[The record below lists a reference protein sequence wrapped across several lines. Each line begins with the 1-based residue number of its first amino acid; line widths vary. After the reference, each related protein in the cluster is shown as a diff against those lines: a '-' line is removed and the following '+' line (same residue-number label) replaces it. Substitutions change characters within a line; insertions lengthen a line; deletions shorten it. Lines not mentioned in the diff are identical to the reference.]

1 MFRRLFLVL
10 SLAFLFGLGQQGAAV
25 HAISHFA
32 DEQSQS
38 RQDNKAHHAAF
49 CDKCVTYASLGSAV
63 GSNSVAFAPQTNH
76 QSHNIECGTLRFVDH
91 AHHYAARGPPS
102 LV

>member
-1 MFRRLFLVL
+1 MLRRLFLVL
-10 SLAFLFGLGQQGAAV
+10 SLALLLGIGQQGAAM

-32 DEQSQS
+32 DEQGQS
-38 RQDNKAHHAAF
+38 QDNKAHHAAF

-63 GSNSVAFAPQTNH
+63 DAGGPVFVPLADRELHSLEHSIHRFT
-76 QSHNIECGTLRFVDH
+76 SHTY
-91 AHHYAARGPPS
+91 HYSARAPPS